1 MRVPH
6 PHDGFIIV
14 RLGIR
19 VANAFFHQPHNPRR
33 RINYPL
39 PMSLRDLSLNLQRRT
54 LEALQTLAPKSTLP
68 PHLQT
73 GLRGEQAAL
82 FHLRRLGFTIVAQ
95 RWISPHIKGD
105 LDFVAWDGPTLVI
118 FEIKTRTARDFAPA
132 DASVDTNK
140 KRQLRLMAG
149 AYLRQLPREHR
160 DRVPIRFDLLSVY
173 LLPTGEEFE
182 YFPDAFSRT
191 SKSRVSGV

>member
-1 MRVPH
+1 MT
-6 PHDGFIIV
+6 
-14 RLGIR
+14 L
-19 VANAFFHQPHNPRR
+19 AA
-33 RINYPL
+33 
-39 PMSLRDLSLNLQRRT
+39 LSLSLQRRT
-54 LEALQTLAPKSTLP
+54 LETLQSHAPKSVLP
-68 PHLQT
+68 PHLLT

-82 FHLRRLGFTIVAQ
+82 FHLRHLGFTVVAQ
-95 RWISPHIKGD
+95 RFTSPKIRGD
-105 LDFVAWDGPTLVI
+105 IDFVAWDGPTLVI

-149 AYLRQLPREHR
+149 AYLRQLREHR

-191 SKSRVSGV
+191 SKTRVSGV